1 MTNKEMAQRII
12 DLSGGKENFE
22 NVVNCMTRVRVTYKN
37 DELVKIDELKELDFV
52 QGVVI
57 KDNIQIIVGPG
68 KSSKIRIE
76 LNELL
81 GKSQSDV
88 PSEGKKKKGL
98 LKRLS
103 NIFVPTLPA
112 IIASGI
118 LTGIN
123 NILTRTAANKAVE
136 LAVQATENATPMQVV
151 LDSWHV
157 LEISNVMSII
167 SSAAIP
173 LLAIYVGMTAARE
186 FETGEI
192 LGGVVGAITIA
203 SGVTAV
209 GLTSG
214 QGGLFG
220 VILAVYLLAKIEK
233 LLRKVI
239 PDILDVVLTPLISL
253 SVVAVALLTVI
264 MPVAGYISDIVM
276 NGLMTILEVSGIFGG
291 FVLSAF
297 FPLLIS
303 TGLHHG
309 INPIHMEFIN
319 ATGSTPLFTVQI
331 MSNAG
336 MVGAAVAVFFLSKNK
351 KVKDV
356 ARGAIPAGFLAVG
369 EPVIYGVNIPA
380 GFAFI
385 TGSIGAGFGGALI
398 RLLDVQSTAFGA
410 AGMSAL
416 PLIADGKYLQYLLC
430 YAVGASAAF
439 GLTYIVGKARKY
451 Q

>member
-1 MTNKEMAQRII
+1 MNTKDMAMKIVE
-12 DLSGGKENFE
+12 LSGGKDNFDT
-22 NVVNCMTRVRVTYKN
+22 VVNCMTRVRIVYKN
-37 DELVKIDELKELDFV
+37 ENLVNIDKIKELDFV
-52 QGVVI
+52 QGVVV
-57 KDNIQIIVGPG
+57 KDTVQVIVGPG
-68 KSSKIRIE
+68 KSTKIRIA
-76 LNELL
+76 LNEIL
-81 GKSQSDV
+81 GKSQSDAQ
-88 PSEGKKKKGL
+88 SSSKKKTGL
-98 LKRLS
+98 LKKLS

-123 NILTRTAANKAVE
+123 NILTRTAANKAAE
-136 LAVQATENATPMQVV
+136 LAIQATDAATPMQVV
-151 LDSWHV
+151 LDSWNV
-157 LEISNVMSII
+157 LEISNMLSTI

-186 FETGEI
+186 FETNEI
-192 LGGVVGAITIA
+192 LGGVIGAITIA
-203 SGVTAV
+203 SGVSTL

-220 VILAVYLLAKIEK
+220 VILAVYLLAQVEK

-253 SVVAVALLTVI
+253 STVAVALFTVI
-264 MPVAGYISDIVM
+264 MPVAGYLSDMVM
-276 NGLMTILEVSGIFGG
+276 DGLIAILDFSGIVGG
-291 FVLSAF
+291 FILSSF
-297 FPLLIS
+297 FPFLIS

-319 ATGSTPLFTVQI
+319 STGSTPLFTVQI

-336 MVGAAVAVFFLSKNK
+336 MVGAAIAVYLLSKSK

-398 RLLDVQSTAFGA
+398 RLLDVQSTAIGA

-430 YAVGASAAF
+430 YAVGASVAF
-439 GLTYIVGKARKY
+439 TLTYSVGKIRKY

>member
-1 MTNKEMAQRII
+1 MTSKEMAKKII
-12 DLSGGKENFE
+12 ELSGGKDNFE

-37 DELVKIDELKELDFV
+37 EELVKIDEIKELDFV

-57 KDNIQIIVGPG
+57 KDTVQIIVGPG
-68 KSSKIRIE
+68 KSNKIRIE
-76 LNELL
+76 LNEML
-81 GKSQSDV
+81 GKSQSDK
-88 PSEGKKKKGL
+88 PSEGKKKVGL

-123 NILTRTAANKAVE
+123 NILTRTAANKAIE
-136 LAVQATENATPMQVV
+136 LAVQATDTATPMQVV
-151 LDSWHV
+151 LESWNMLTV
-157 LEISNVMSII
+157 SNMISVV

-173 LLAIYVGMTAARE
+173 MLAIYVGMTAARE
-186 FETGEI
+186 FETNEVM
-192 LGGVVGAITIA
+192 GGVVGAITIA
-203 SGVTAV
+203 AGVSTL

-220 VILAVYLLAKIEK
+220 VILAVYLLSLVEK
-233 LLRKVI
+233 LLRKVV
-239 PDILDVVLTPLISL
+239 PDIVDVVVTPLLSL
-253 SVVAVALLTVI
+253 ATVAVALFIVI
-264 MPVAGYISDIVM
+264 MPVAGFLSDILM
-276 NGLMTILEVSGIFGG
+276 NGIMTILDVSGVVGG

-297 FPLLIS
+297 FPFLIS

-319 ATGSTPLFTVQI
+319 STGTTPLFTVQI

-336 MVGAAVAVFFLSKNK
+336 MVGAAVAVLLLTKNK
-351 KVKDV
+351 KMKE
-356 ARGAIPAGFLAVG
+356 AAMGAIPASFLAVG

-385 TGSIGAGFGGALI
+385 TGSIGAGFGGAAI
-398 RLLDVQSTAFGA
+398 RLLDVQSTAIGA
-410 AGMSAL
+410 AGMSAI
-416 PLIADGKYLQYLLC
+416 PLIADGKYLQYLLS
-430 YAVGASAAF
+430 YAIGAVAAF
-439 GLTYIVGKARKY
+439 LLTYVVGKIRKY